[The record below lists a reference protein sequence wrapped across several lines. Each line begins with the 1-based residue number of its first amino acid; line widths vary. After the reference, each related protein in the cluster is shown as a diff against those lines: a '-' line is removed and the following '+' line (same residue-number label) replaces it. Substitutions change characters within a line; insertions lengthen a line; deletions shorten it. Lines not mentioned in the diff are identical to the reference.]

1 MDNNN
6 YYNACGSII
15 ARYGI
20 EVDNVSEQLHAVGI
34 GANNFNRIE
43 ELYPHLL
50 EYISLDIEGISSGS
64 ESIVRPLTPDG
75 MNFLSQE
82 DRSAVNNF
90 INSYNIAIRDLN
102 LLRIQYI
109 ASGLTI
115 EARDANN
122 NIVIVPDLN
131 REIVPRNQQLSRHQL
146 RPTI

>member
-20 EVDNVSEQLHAVGI
+20 EVDNVSEQLYAVGI

-75 MNFLSQE
+75 SDFLSAA
-82 DRSAVNNF
+82 DRDAINRF
-90 INSYNIAIRDLN
+90 INSYNQVVRDLN
-102 LLRIQYI
+102 ALRIEYI
-109 ASGLTI
+109 AGELFI
-115 EARDANN
+115 EARDVND
-122 NIVIVPDLN
+122 NIVRGPNLN
-131 REIVPRNQQLSRHQL
+131 QEIASTNQQSVRNHT
-146 RPTI
+146 RPRI